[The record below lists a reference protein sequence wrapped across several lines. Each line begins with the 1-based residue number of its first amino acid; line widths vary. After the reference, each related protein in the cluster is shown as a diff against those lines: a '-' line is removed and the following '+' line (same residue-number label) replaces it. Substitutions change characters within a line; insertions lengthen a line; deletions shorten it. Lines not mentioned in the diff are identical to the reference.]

1 MKREYWRWRGYLL
14 LFLLIHLF
22 NPWFILRPSINHNMN
37 PFALPF
43 FESINAII
51 GNFSVLLVFIALVML
66 CSTKKRTV
74 MIWITGTTIFL
85 SIFVF
90 LMKVY
95 VFYYGSFFSWFITQ
109 NFSNPNNIMA
119 LQLTVTSL
127 KMMFYEAQFVTL
139 LPIVVILLYN
149 VFVLHKDMK
158 SKPDFWEN
166 VGFKKKSGVIFL
178 AISFAMYIVVL
189 ANGAI
194 IKQQT
199 HSYFQKNMIPL
210 YGIQTTGIY
219 HYYIAELGA
228 YLTRSPLEYSPE
240 DEAQLDTF
248 YQTKIQNPCY
258 QPDCEYQD
266 TDSPFHGLF
275 EGKNLII
282 IQIESFN
289 TFYLNLV
296 MNDLEVLPFLNS
308 LTRRDDVLFY
318 PNFYSS
324 IGIGKTT
331 DAEFASLTG
340 IYPTGFTV
348 TYFEHVVAGIET
360 LPKLFNQKDYHTIT
374 FNGSPNI
381 FYSRHIA
388 HPILGFQESYGTEQI
403 DPSGIHQL
411 NGWTKD
417 DAVFDYAHERLNT
430 TTKPF
435 FTYLLTTSSHLPYY
449 PVDGVT
455 GGTDWGVPSGT
466 MVSNSFDYFH
476 LLDRDLGAFFEAIEE
491 EPWFNDTVFLFH
503 GDHSSGLTHQDLSYA
518 IPNVSKPEF
527 QRMLHSV
534 PMLIYTPGLE
544 LNGVDTSLVRSQVDI
559 KRTVANLFSLDIQ
572 DYFGVDILSN
582 QPTVAYNPQ
591 TFDIATDF
599 GYISATQR
607 SMSPTNG
614 LSPSQMQEYIQAF
627 FDYKVLND
635 LLLKGRY
642 LR

>member
-1 MKREYWRWRGYLL
+1 MKREYWRWRGFLL
-14 LFLLIHLF
+14 LFLFVHLF
-22 NPWFILRPSINHNMN
+22 NPWFILLPSINHNMN
-37 PFALPF
+37 PFHLPF
-43 FESINAII
+43 FESINALV
-51 GNFSVLLVFIALVML
+51 GNFSVLLVFVALVML

-74 MIWITGTTIFL
+74 VLWITGSSLFL

-119 LQLTVTSL
+119 VQLTITSL

-139 LPIVVILLYN
+139 LPIVFILLYY
-149 VFVLHKDMK
+149 FVLLRKDIK
-158 SKPDFWEN
+158 AKPNFWEN
-166 VGFKKKSGVIFL
+166 VGFKKKNGVIFL
-178 AISFAMYIVVL
+178 LISFAMYIVVL
-189 ANGAI
+189 ANGSI
-194 IKQQT
+194 IRSQS
-199 HSYFQKNMIPL
+199 HAYFQKNLIPL
-210 YGIQTTGIY
+210 YGIQTTGMY

-228 YLTRSPLEYSPE
+228 YLTRSPLEYSVE
-240 DEAQLDTF
+240 EQQQLDQF
-248 YQTKIQNPCY
+248 YRDKIQNPCY
-258 QPDCEYQD
+258 QEDCQYID
-266 TDSPFHGLF
+266 IDSPFYGLF

-282 IQIESFN
+282 IQVESLN
-289 TFYLNLV
+289 TFYLNLT
-296 MNDLEVLPFLNS
+296 MNGKEVLPFLNS
-308 LTRRDDVLFY
+308 LIQRDDVLLY
-318 PNFYSS
+318 NNFYSS

-348 TYFEHVVAGIET
+348 TYFEHVVEGMET
-360 LPKLFNQKDYHTIT
+360 LPKLFNQKDYHTMT

-381 FYSRHIA
+381 FYSRYLA

-403 DPSGIHQL
+403 DPTGIHQL
-411 NGWTKD
+411 NGWTTD
-417 DAVFDYAHERLNT
+417 DAVFDFTKARLST

-435 FTYLLTTSSHLPYY
+435 FTYLLTTSSHVPYFH
-449 PVDGVT
+449 VEGIT
-455 GGTDWGVPSGT
+455 GGTDWGVPIGT

-476 LLDRDLGAFFEAIEE
+476 LLDRDLGAFFEAIES
-491 EPWFNDTVFLFH
+491 EPWFEDTVFFFH

-518 IPNVSKPEF
+518 IPNISKPEF

-534 PMLIYTPGLE
+534 PMIIYTPGVQLQ
-544 LNGVDTSLVRSQVDI
+544 GVDTSLVRSQVDI
-559 KRTVANLFSLDIQ
+559 KRTVANLFKLDIK
-572 DYFGVDILSN
+572 DYFGVDILSL

-607 SMSPTNG
+607 SMNPKNG
-614 LSPSQMQEYIQAF
+614 LTPSQMNHYIQAF
-627 FDYKVLND
+627 LDYKVLND

-642 LR
+642 LK